1 MKRLNVFILLT
12 ISLLVVAC
20 SDQKNEPTIDDSS
33 ATVTLPTVDLLTETT
48 SLPVAIL
55 GSGFSDVAQAFIN
68 RVEQPTYTV
77 GKDTRAILVRGED
90 LSTHLSNEAVRSAID
105 SGAVLIID
113 QPTRHE
119 LGVAVD
125 SICSTEDFMLS
136 MDEEE
141 HDYHVCYD
149 LVALDQNEN
158 IYVLNDIFDEDNDT
172 TTYVLTP
179 YLSGLHAD
187 PLAAWLNEYY
197 SDSKASSSR
206 APRRSPSGDLSSL
219 LSAQNITKT
228 YTLKPNGDRSW
239 KLSGRQC
246 IYTVSTNIWVVYK
259 FKEDADYYLIEQTI
273 WGNNQNFWI
282 GSWDQGN
289 WSYQGFYLK
298 DVYVDNKLWVNN
310 RALSQ
315 SEGAY
320 LLDFSPTT
328 TNGQTSVTTTTGWNF
343 GGQVGGEYGTSNKGG
358 SLSLSGGI
366 SGSVGTTYSTL
377 DLTIT
382 AKSGNDNSCNNN
394 ACWSFDIKTDNYKK
408 SVWGYY
414 SFTTPPQLGRETY
427 KSSQCWQWKVE
438 HPKTNGNF
446 QLYSYVKFEYARD
459 GYKNKNKHRKSTATS
474 CVNENTEYITLCPPY
489 RGEKK

>member
-1 MKRLNVFILLT
+1 MKRLNVFMLLT

-33 ATVTLPTVDLLTETT
+33 ATETLPTVDLLTETT

-68 RVEQPTYTV
+68 RVEQPTYTI

-228 YTLKPNGDRSW
+228 YTLKPNGGWSE

-259 FKEDADYYLIEQTI
+259 FDEDADYYLIEQTI

-282 GSWDQGN
+282 KDWN
-289 WSYQGFYLK
+289 HKKWSYQGFYLRY
-298 DVYVDNKLWVNN
+298 VYVDNKLLADDKV
-310 RALSQ
+310 LSQ

-377 DLTIT
+377 DLSIT

-394 ACWSFDIKTDNYKK
+394 ACWSFYIKTDNFKK
-408 SVWGYY
+408 SALGYY
-414 SFTTPPQLGRETY
+414 SFTTPPELGRSAY

-438 HPKTNGNF
+438 HPKTNGNM
-446 QLYSYVKFEYARD
+446 QLYSYISFEYAYNCYRNVPSHD
-459 GYKNKNKHRKSTATS
+459 KETHPC
-474 CVNENTEYITLCPPY
+474 CVNHKREYITLCPPY